1 MTQGRTQAA
10 QVLREVAYDTRE
22 EATAELGHLVR
33 GRGRGRRRIRVRVRG
48 RGGVRVR
55 GRVRVR
61 ELGHHHGRRLYG

>member
-33 GRGRGRRRIRVRVRG
+33 GRVRVRVRRRVRVRVRVRVRIRVRVMANQARS
-48 RGGVRVR
+48 RYMASV
-55 GRVRVR
+55 
-61 ELGHHHGRRLYG
+61 